1 MEILNF
7 SLFSLFYAISF
18 ANILSPGA
26 GAVLA
31 ITTGLESGRKERLIC
46 CLGLAAGIGSLMT
59 VSVSGLGVVLAGSP
73 TLFTILRMIGCTYL
87 VWLGVR
93 AWRAPAV
100 SRVGPAGEKTNATSG
115 TKLFLQAMMLQITN
129 PQPLV
134 FFVSILPQ
142 FFDPKL
148 PYIPQAVVMTIVY
161 TLTVFL
167 VMYGYA
173 FAAGRAKAFFRSP
186 QAALI
191 LRRSCGSVFFV
202 IAGIVAWTVAKG
214 FTGA

>member
-1 MEILNF
+1 MGILNL

-31 ITTGLESGRKERLIC
+31 ITTGLESGRKERFIC
-46 CLGLAAGIGSLMT
+46 ALGLATGIGFLMQL
-59 VSVSGLGVVLAGSP
+59 SVSGLGVVLAGSP
-73 TLFTILRMIGCTYL
+73 TIFTILRRIGCTYL
-87 VWLGVR
+87 VWLGAR

-100 SRVGPAGEKTNATSG
+100 SLVGPAGKEVNATSLP
-115 TKLFLQAMMLQITN
+115 KLFLQAFMLQVTN

-148 PYIPQAVVMTIVY
+148 AYVPQAVVMTFIY

-173 FAAGRAKAFFRSP
+173 IAAGRAKAFFRSP

-214 FTGA
+214 FAGA